1 MDWKKYVNRETI
13 SYLIFGVLT
22 TIVDWAVYM
31 AFKAMNV
38 NYLACTVLSWI
49 AAVVFAFVTNKRI
62 VFQSHDMSFLTI
74 LWEFI
79 VFTGARLLT
88 GAMNVAGMWLFVSR
102 LHLYDVLA
110 KAILSVLV
118 VILNYFFSKW
128 FVFKK

>member
-1 MDWKKYVNRETI
+1 M
-13 SYLIFGVLT
+13 GV
-22 TIVDWAVYM
+22 
-31 AFKAMNV
+31 
-38 NYLACTVLSWI
+38 
-49 AAVVFAFVTNKRI
+49 
-62 VFQSHDMSFLTI
+62 
-74 LWEFI
+74 I

-88 GAMNVAGMWLFVSR
+88 GAMNVAGMWLFVSG

>member
-62 VFQSHDMSFLTI
+62 VFQSHDMSFSTI

-88 GAMNVAGMWLFVSR
+88 GAMNVAGM
-102 LHLYDVLA
+102 A